1 LIRARKGPGPRAGM
15 LFPSIPLRN
24 LARRPLR
31 SLLTVA
37 GIAIA
42 VASFIV
48 LVSLSR
54 GIENAWIRSLE
65 ARGVHML
72 ALSKEAVE
80 VLTATL
86 DEELAGRIAGIPG
99 VAEATGELVNVVRL
113 EDGVHVVMRGW
124 PDGSFLWDTIA
135 LEQGRIPGAGNR
147 MGVVVGRTLATAI
160 AAGVGDPLE
169 FMGHEFNVSGVSAS
183 AGVMNDSAVITRLD
197 TLQRIFD
204 RGRKVTVF
212 AIRLK
217 DTGDTRA
224 VGETTRLL
232 EAEFPKLAFVAT
244 REVGDGNEIL
254 QVLRASAWSVSLVA
268 IVTAVVVVL
277 NTLLMSVT
285 ERTREIGVLS
295 AIGWGPSRILATI
308 LIEGLMLSAAGSL
321 AGAGIGIVGVH
332 RLAALGRLR
341 ALCEIVIDGKLLA
354 EAWIVTL
361 ALASAGSLYPAWRAV
376 RLRPT
381 EALKHE

>member
-1 LIRARKGPGPRAGM
+1 MR
-15 LFPSIPLRN
+15 FPSVPLRA

-86 DEELAGRIAGIPG
+86 DEELAGRIAGMPG
-99 VAEATGELVNVVRL
+99 VADVAGELVNVVRL
-113 EDGVHVVMRGW
+113 EEGVHVVMRGW
-124 PDGSFLWDTIA
+124 SEGAFLWDTIA
-135 LEQGRIPGAGNR
+135 LEQGGIPGAGNR
-147 MGVVVGRTLATAI
+147 MGVVVGRTLATALE
-160 AAGVGDPLE
+160 AGVGDPLD
-169 FMGHEFNVSGVSAS
+169 FAGNEFNIAGISAS
-183 AGVMNDSAVITRLD
+183 AGVMNDSGVITRLD

-217 DTGDTRA
+217 DPGDARS
-224 VGETTRLL
+224 VGETTSRL
-232 EAEFPKLAFVAT
+232 ETAFPKLAFVAT
-244 REVGDGNEIL
+244 RDVGDSNEIL

-268 IVTAVVVVL
+268 MVTAVVVVL

-285 ERTREIGVLS
+285 ERTREIGILS
-295 AIGWGPSRILATI
+295 AIGWGPSRILCTI
-308 LIEGLMLSAAGSL
+308 LIEGLILSAVGSL
-321 AGAGIGIVGVH
+321 VGAGIGIVGVQ
-332 RLAALGRLR
+332 RLAAVVRLR
-341 ALCEIVIDGKLLA
+341 AVCEIEIDGKLLA
-354 EAWIVTL
+354 EAWIATL